1 MFNDINGEDDILHI
15 IFSFNGFL
23 FLEYNNFFDKK
34 NTFKMLKFAIK
45 QNFHFPSYSRDLKE
59 VAFSFDQ
66 KETKA

>member
-1 MFNDINGEDDILHI
+1 
-15 IFSFNGFL
+15 
-23 FLEYNNFFDKK
+23 
-34 NTFKMLKFAIK
+34 MLKFAIK